1 MAKITK
7 IGENNK
13 AKRSSIYLDDEFV
26 CYLNAFTIY
35 KYKLGVG
42 TNITLDELKRIQ
54 FESEKDTAFDL
65 AIKYIS
71 KYQKTENELKDYLQ
85 KKGFLSELCDEVLK
99 KVKDY
104 RYIDDKAFVE
114 NYIKSCKGHYGIN
127 KIKQNLKQK
136 GISEELISSIEIE
149 EDYSDLQKI
158 AQKYLK
164 NKEKNAANLQK
175 CMKFL
180 FSRGY
185 SYEDISKV
193 MNKIKGDCDEDW
205 Q

>member
-7 IGENNK
+7 IGDKNK
-13 AKRSSIYLDDEFV
+13 SKRLSLYLDDAFF

-35 KYKLGVG
+35 KHKLMVG
-42 TNITLDELKRIQ
+42 QEVNKEEIQKIQ

-71 KYQKTENELKDYLQ
+71 KYQKTESELKDYLQ
-85 KKGFLSELCDEVLK
+85 KKGFLQTLCEETLK

-104 RYIDDKAFVE
+104 RYIDDKMYVE
-114 NYIKSCKGHYGIN
+114 NYIKNNKGRYGIN

-136 GISEELISSIEIE
+136 GIQDDVILGIEIE
-149 EDYSDLQKI
+149 EDFSDLQKI
-158 AQKYLK
+158 ALKYLK
-164 NKEKNAANLQK
+164 NKEKNSANLQK

-185 SYEDISKV
+185 SYDDISKI
-193 MNKIKGDCDEDW
+193 MSTLKEDGYEDW

>member
-7 IGENNK
+7 IGEKNK
-13 AKRSSIYLDDEFV
+13 ASRLSVYLDDEFV
-26 CYLNAFTIY
+26 CYLNVFTIY
-35 KYKLGVG
+35 KHKLCVG
-42 TNITLDELKRIQ
+42 KEITLDELKRIQ
-54 FESEKDTAFDL
+54 FENKKDTAFDL

-71 KYQKTENELKDYLQ
+71 KYQKTESELKDYLL
-85 KKGFLSELCDEVLK
+85 KKGFLNELCDDVLK

-104 RYIDDKAFVE
+104 RYIDDKTFVE
-114 NYIKSCKGHYGIN
+114 NYIKNSKGHYGIN

-136 GISEELISSIEIE
+136 GVKDELISSIEIE
-149 EDYSDLQKI
+149 EDFSDLQKI
-158 AQKYLK
+158 ALKYLK
-164 NKEKNAANLQK
+164 NKEKTSANLQK

-185 SYEDISKV
+185 NYDDITKV
-193 MNKIKGDCDEDW
+193 MASIKEEADESW